1 MHHDIRLNALI
12 DLPLRKGQNLSINS
26 YYEKVCLFK
35 SIHHRNAW
43 PYKIILM
50 VLKFVIDGRTK
61 VFNNAMHQVLN
72 HGREKL
78 RQRNELWYKYMY
90 ANSFWIWMG
99 ENEKTKF
106 FNRYNER
113 VIHEYDKISFCF
125 SKGNGFQKK
134 KKRYL
139 RLFLAI
145 IQ

>member
-1 MHHDIRLNALI
+1 MLSIQMDLKSEKEKIHQMHHDIRLNALI

-72 HGREKL
+72 HGREKITTKKWTL
-78 RQRNELWYKYMY
+78 VQIRVRQFFLNMNGEKWKKP
-90 ANSFWIWMG
+90 NSLTDTT
-99 ENEKTKF
+99 N
-106 FNRYNER
+106 
-113 VIHEYDKISFCF
+113 V
-125 SKGNGFQKK
+125 
-134 KKRYL
+134 
-139 RLFLAI
+139 
-145 IQ
+145 